1 MCIACIN
8 KNLTTAMRPEQSLA
22 RRRLL
27 KTVGLVSA
35 SALMGLGSQSYAK
48 GAPPKPDNVL
58 TPDQALERMM
68 AGNARYANADSLSI
82 DVKGTRGALS
92 RGQNPYACVLSCA
105 DSRVS
110 PELCFDEARGDLFVA
125 RVAGNFVNT
134 DILASLEYAVAVLKS
149 PLILVLGHTSC
160 GAIDA
165 AIKAYT
171 QNATYPGHI
180 QSLTTALAPAVREAS
195 KTVNA
200 EGLMSATTAAN
211 VQINVEKLK
220 ESNPILSERVSKGQ
234 LKIVGGIYDLSAGR
248 VKFLT

>member
-1 MCIACIN
+1 MCIACIS
-8 KNLTTAMRPEQSLA
+8 KNFNIAMRPKQNAA

-27 KTVGLVSA
+27 KTVGLASA
-35 SALMGLGSQSYAK
+35 SALMGLGGTSYAK
-48 GAPPKPDNVL
+48 GAPPKLDNVL
-58 TPDQALERMM
+58 TPDQALERMI
-68 AGNARYANADSLSI
+68 AGNESYVKADTLQI
-82 DVKGTRGALS
+82 NVKETRGALS

-110 PELCFDEARGDLFVA
+110 PELCFDEARGDLFVT

-134 DILASLEYAVAVLKS
+134 DILASLEYAVAVLKA

-165 AIKAYT
+165 AVKAYT

-200 EGLMSATTAAN
+200 EGLVSATTAAN
-211 VQINVEKLK
+211 VQLNVTKLK

-234 LKIVGGIYDLSAGR
+234 LKIVGGIYDLSTGR
-248 VKFLT
+248 VKFL